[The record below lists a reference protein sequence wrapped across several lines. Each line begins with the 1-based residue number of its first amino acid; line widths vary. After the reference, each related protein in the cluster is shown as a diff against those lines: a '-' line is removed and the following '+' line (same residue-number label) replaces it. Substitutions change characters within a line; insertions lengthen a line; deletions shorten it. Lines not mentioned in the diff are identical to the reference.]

1 MIYYFINFILLKG
14 GFYMLKKYNII
25 GIIISIAIIVF
36 GIVFALNLGS
46 YVISESAFTNDIS
59 IDIFKQ
65 VQNTNANLIK
75 LNNSIH
81 IGLGVLISSI
91 GFLSMNFLIKNNK
104 YSILITYFM
113 KAKSDVVLASLS
125 ILVYF
130 LYVNI
135 FTFSYLLVI
144 IPDFIL

>member
-1 MIYYFINFILLKG
+1 MQ
-14 GFYMLKKYNII
+14 KKYNII

-46 YVISESAFTNDIS
+46 YVTSESASKNDIS

-104 YSILITYFM
+104 
-113 KAKSDVVLASLS
+113 
-125 ILVYF
+125 
-130 LYVNI
+130 
-135 FTFSYLLVI
+135 
-144 IPDFIL
+144 

>member
-1 MIYYFINFILLKG
+1 
-14 GFYMLKKYNII
+14 MLKKYNII

-104 YSILITYFM
+104 
-113 KAKSDVVLASLS
+113 
-125 ILVYF
+125 
-130 LYVNI
+130 
-135 FTFSYLLVI
+135 
-144 IPDFIL
+144 

>member
-36 GIVFALNLGS
+36 GIVFASNIGS
-46 YVISESAFTNDIS
+46 YVIPESSSANDIS
-59 IDIFKQ
+59 INIFKQ

-81 IGLGVLISSI
+81 IGLGTLISSI
-91 GFLSMNFLIKNNK
+91 GFLSMSLFIKNDK
-104 YSILITYFM
+104 
-113 KAKSDVVLASLS
+113 
-125 ILVYF
+125 
-130 LYVNI
+130 
-135 FTFSYLLVI
+135 
-144 IPDFIL
+144 

>member
-1 MIYYFINFILLKG
+1 
-14 GFYMLKKYNII
+14 MLKKYNII

-46 YVISESAFTNDIS
+46 YVISESAFANDIS

-104 YSILITYFM
+104 
-113 KAKSDVVLASLS
+113 
-125 ILVYF
+125 
-130 LYVNI
+130 
-135 FTFSYLLVI
+135 
-144 IPDFIL
+144 

>member
-1 MIYYFINFILLKG
+1 MQ
-14 GFYMLKKYNII
+14 KKYNII

-46 YVISESAFTNDIS
+46 YIISESASTNDIS

-81 IGLGVLISSI
+81 IGLGTLISSI
-91 GFLSMNFLIKNNK
+91 GFLSMSLFIKNNK
-104 YSILITYFM
+104 
-113 KAKSDVVLASLS
+113 
-125 ILVYF
+125 
-130 LYVNI
+130 
-135 FTFSYLLVI
+135 
-144 IPDFIL
+144 